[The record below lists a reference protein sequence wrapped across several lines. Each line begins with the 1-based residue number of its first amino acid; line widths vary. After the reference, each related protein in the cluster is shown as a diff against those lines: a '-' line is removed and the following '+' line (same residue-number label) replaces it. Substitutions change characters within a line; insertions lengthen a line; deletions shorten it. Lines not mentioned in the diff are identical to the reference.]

1 MSLFLAKKQED
12 LNQKKVRD
20 LLRLKDNK
28 KCFDCPTKSPF
39 FVNTTIQT
47 FICARCSG
55 LVREVGHRVKA
66 ISASKFSGAELVAL
80 KQGGNEV
87 ARKIWLS
94 NYSTHNSPE
103 PESDDDIRAF
113 MRQKYFENKWL
124 DHALLQSHKD
134 KVRTMLAK
142 QFTEDGLPIVT
153 KSRSKMVS
161 GFSRIPL
168 IADNEMN
175 FMKDDKEEE
184 VNVEVPVNASTSSVP
199 VDATHEFNSSHSL
212 NIPPPPTTP
221 TGRASMESNH
231 SSLSAKSFVSA
242 QSQPQEDY
250 VSSKRRSMNSNR
262 NSTESTR
269 YSISSTENSCGAT
282 VLTAEQIAER
292 CRNTIASKDFLVV
305 EEDLPIQEVS
315 SLNISLDHP
324 VEELPDPVKSVVEQ
338 KTMPS
343 LKINVAQANKAFVH
357 SQRQEENKPL
367 KVVTT

>member
-1 MSLFLAKKQED
+1 
-12 LNQKKVRD
+12 
-20 LLRLKDNK
+20 
-28 KCFDCPTKSPF
+28 
-39 FVNTTIQT
+39 
-47 FICARCSG
+47 
-55 LVREVGHRVKA
+55 
-66 ISASKFSGAELVAL
+66 
-80 KQGGNEV
+80 
-87 ARKIWLS
+87 
-94 NYSTHNSPE
+94 
-103 PESDDDIRAF
+103 

-175 FMKDDKEEE
+175 FMKDDNEEE
-184 VNVEVPVNASTSSVP
+184 IHVESPVNASTPSAPIDTSP
-199 VDATHEFNSSHSL
+199 KFNSSSDL
-212 NIPPPPTTP
+212 NILPPPPTTP
-221 TGRASMESNH
+221 NGRASMESNH

-250 VSSKRRSMNSNR
+250 VSSKRRSMKSNR
-262 NSTESTR
+262 SSTESTR
-269 YSISSTENSCGAT
+269 YSISSVETSCGAT

-324 VEELPDPVKSVVEQ
+324 VEELPDPVKPVAEQ

-357 SQRQEENKPL
+357 SQRHEENRQL
-367 KVVTT
+367 KVVTTYKKKCISRCN